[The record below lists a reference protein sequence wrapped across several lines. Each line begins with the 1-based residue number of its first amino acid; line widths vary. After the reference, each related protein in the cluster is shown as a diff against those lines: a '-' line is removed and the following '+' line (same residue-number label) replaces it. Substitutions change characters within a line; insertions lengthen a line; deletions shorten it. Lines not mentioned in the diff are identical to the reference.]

1 MRSLILSDETLTL
14 ARTPAFKRL
23 LREIEP
29 QFAHMQ
35 RLVIEAVTKGEPY
48 DAVRFTAGR
57 LSGAE
62 YLLGVLKHVEKEAN
76 AGKTP

>member
-1 MRSLILSDETLTL
+1 MRSLILSEQTLIL
-14 ARTPAFKRL
+14 ARTPAFKAL

-48 DAVRFTAGR
+48 DVVRFTAGR

-62 YLLGVLKHVEKEAN
+62 YLLGILKHVEKEAN
-76 AGKTP
+76 AEKTT